1 MESEDTDLDIDAAAP
16 GEMQPGTALAR
27 VRAMSVALSDAAR
40 RTRMSSRRSKQL
52 SSGGFEARGDA
63 KVAKYLLL
71 ASFVAVFVAPTLA
84 AVLYFGFFAADQF
97 VAQAEFSVSAG
108 ESPLRDGVASLT
120 GIPAQLILQ
129 DTQII
134 TNFIHS
140 REMVDKLEA
149 RVNLRSL
156 YSTDKADALARFDAK
171 KPVER
176 LVAYWKKVSS
186 ASVKL
191 PGGLVRFSVR
201 AFSPEGAKQVADA
214 TIDICE
220 ELVNSLNARINSDAL
235 ALAHTGLQHASRQL
249 AKTLAA
255 QEAVRNDYGIL
266 EAKMSAEG
274 VNTLARQLR
283 SSLLSATG
291 AYDTQL
297 KHMNADAPQMHELKL
312 RIDVMR
318 EQLAA
323 LEGQLT
329 GAPNGSGDAA
339 SADPDKRAATTI
351 SAAMAKFGALDA
363 EQKSDEQL
371 YANAAAALEHARI
384 AAENKMIYLKVFVRP
399 SLPEESE
406 YPERGLDMLLFAL
419 ASLAAWGLLV
429 ALAAVARNNM
439 A

>member
-156 YSTDKADALARFDAK
+156 YSTDKADGLARFDAK

-191 PGGLVRFSVR
+191 PGGLVKFSVR

-235 ALAHTGLQHASRQL
+235 ALANTGLQHASRQL

-255 QEAVRNDYGIL
+255 QEAVRNDSGIL

-318 EQLAA
+318 EQLAS